1 MTVTPPSE
9 VTLPPLVAEFEE
21 MSVIVER
28 MTVGTT
34 LMAAFLQLIILI
46 SRSADNNVVKREG
59 LFFMVNIFN

>member
-1 MTVTPPSE
+1 M
-9 VTLPPLVAEFEE
+9 AEFEE